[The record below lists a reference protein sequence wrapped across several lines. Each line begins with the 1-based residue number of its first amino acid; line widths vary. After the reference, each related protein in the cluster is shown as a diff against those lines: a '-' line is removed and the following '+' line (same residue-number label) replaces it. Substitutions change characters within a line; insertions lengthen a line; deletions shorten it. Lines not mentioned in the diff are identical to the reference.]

1 MLNTLIGSAIYC
13 QATGQ
18 VGLSLGR
25 SDTALRARQQ
35 ATGNR
40 QQATGKKKESRFTD
54 SLDHQGASYISNIP
68 EQMRGVTPHCKNQPN
83 GLVCN
88 LVLQS

>member
-25 SDTALRARQQ
+25 SDTALRARQK
-35 ATGNR
+35 AKGKR
-40 QQATGKKKESRFTD
+40 QKAKGKRQKAKGKKKESRVTD
-54 SLDHQGASYISNIP
+54 SLDHQGASYISNLP
-68 EQMRGVTPHCKNQPN
+68 D
-83 GLVCN
+83 
-88 LVLQS
+88 

>member
-1 MLNTLIGSAIYC
+1 RK
-13 QATGQ
+13 QATGNRQ
-18 VGLSLGR
+18 
-25 SDTALRARQQ
+25 RATGNRQQETGNKQQATGNRQQ

-68 EQMRGVTPHCKNQPN
+68 EQMRGVTPHRKNQPN

-88 LVLQS
+88 VVLL

>member
-1 MLNTLIGSAIYC
+1 MSNTLIGSAIYC

-25 SDTALRARQQ
+25 SDIALRARQK
-35 ATGNR
+35 AKGNR
-40 QQATGKKKESRFTD
+40 QQATGKKKESRVTD

-68 EQMRGVTPHCKNQPN
+68 D
-83 GLVCN
+83 
-88 LVLQS
+88 